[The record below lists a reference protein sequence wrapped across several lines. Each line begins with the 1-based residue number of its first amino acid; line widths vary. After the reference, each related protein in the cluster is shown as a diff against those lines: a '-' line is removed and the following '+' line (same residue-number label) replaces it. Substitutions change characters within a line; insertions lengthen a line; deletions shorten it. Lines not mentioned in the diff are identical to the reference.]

1 VPLYAAVE
9 REITATFREVLGPG
23 SEVYAG
29 LLGSLFIGVTFAR
42 HIARTGVLAQLTP
55 EELVDYLVPAIRALL
70 APAIAGAEDGR
81 LRVVENCAITVGGR
95 VVRDPAYAIA
105 DYLERH
111 GGTVTHYDF
120 RAGTFDQIDPDLI
133 RATRSP
139 WMGSRISA
147 KEAAWLI
154 GRGTTAPW
162 AAIPLDAQLKDA
174 DPLATGGLY
183 DRAAALWEHFWD
195 VRPANVST
203 AKISKMLYLMRPG
216 LFPILDSYLTRF
228 YRTAA
233 RAAAIDVGQTRPSLA
248 RFRTLYWEAVRRDI
262 VDSEVALQALR
273 RVLPATGA
281 PLAEQAAE
289 RLSDLRLLDMLAFAA
304 SPGQAQA
311 TAHGLNSNSAGT

>member
-1 VPLYAAVE
+1 MAAV
-9 REITATFREVLGPG
+9 RSP
-23 SEVYAG
+23 
-29 LLGSLFIGVTFAR
+29 
-42 HIARTGVLAQLTP
+42 
-55 EELVDYLVPAIRALL
+55 
-70 APAIAGAEDGR
+70 
-81 LRVVENCAITVGGR
+81 AITVGGR
-95 VVRDPAYAIA
+95 VVRDPADAIA
-105 DYLERH
+105 DYLRQY
-111 GGTVTHYDF
+111 GGTVAHYDF

-154 GRGTTAPW
+154 DRGTTAPW

-174 DPLATGGLY
+174 DPRATDGLY

-195 VRPANVST
+195 ARPANVST
-203 AKISKMLYLMRPG
+203 AKISKALHLMRPG
-216 LFPILDSYLTRF
+216 LIPILDSYLTGF

-233 RAAAIDVGQTRPSLA
+233 RAAAIDVAQQRPSLA

-262 VDSEVALQALR
+262 VASEVALQALR
-273 RVLPATGA
+273 RALPTTGT

-304 SPGQAQA
+304 SPG
-311 TAHGLNSNSAGT
+311 